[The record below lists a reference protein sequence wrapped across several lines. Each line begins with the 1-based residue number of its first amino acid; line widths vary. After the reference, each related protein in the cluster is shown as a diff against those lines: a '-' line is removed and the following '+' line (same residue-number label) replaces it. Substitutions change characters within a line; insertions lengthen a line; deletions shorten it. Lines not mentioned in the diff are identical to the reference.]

1 MNRLQTLQDIVY
13 SADRNTMA
21 SGKGRKALAYRLE
34 EGLGYWGPPLYSLV
48 EEMRGL
54 NFRNTE
60 DRETFILFFQ
70 HAYVL

>member
-1 MNRLQTLQDIVY
+1 MSKLQTLQDIVY

-21 SGKGRKALAYRLE
+21 SGKGRKALAHRLE
-34 EGLGYWGPPLYSLV
+34 EGLGYWGPPLHSFV

-54 NFRNTE
+54 NFRNAE

-70 HAYVL
+70 RAYTL